1 MPAKNSATKPGN
13 GGKLFSDIC
22 TFIKDKCNDMKDDN
36 LTANETLE
44 ALNERFIK
52 ESDKLQDT
60 EKTALNVMTLL
71 LPVLDAFSARRD
83 DTLLVH
89 DTKINRLQVGVRNME
104 YANDAL
110 DQQSRRDNVR
120 ITGLPEVEGAE
131 DTLDTFMTLAQA
143 LKLVFTGKIGD
154 AYRIGKKTQG
164 KNRQVIVK
172 FENRIDRFKFLA
184 SRKELKQSDF
194 KDVYVSEDLTPLRF
208 KLFQMVRKHEGVKNA
223 HTRDGKI
230 HCFMKNGGARVVIE
244 SPDDLFKLGFQDVDY
259 KKLGLTEL

>member
-1 MPAKNSATKPGN
+1 MPAKNTTKQGN
-13 GGKLFSDIC
+13 GGKLFSDMC

-36 LTANETLE
+36 MSGNETME
-44 ALNERFIK
+44 ALNERFLK

-71 LPVLDAFSARRD
+71 MPVLDAFSARRD
-83 DTLLVH
+83 ETLMVH
-89 DTKINRLQVGVRNME
+89 DTKINRLQVGVRNIE

-110 DQQSRRDNVR
+110 DQQSRKDQIRV
-120 ITGLPEVEGAE
+120 TGIPEVEGNEVIIDA
-131 DTLDTFMTLAQA
+131 LMALARA
-143 LKLVFTGKIGD
+143 MKVVLTGKIED
-154 AYRIGKKTQG
+154 AYRTGKKTPG

-172 FENRIDRFKFLA
+172 FENRTDRFKFLA
-184 SRKELKQSDF
+184 SRKELKQTEF

-208 KLFQMVRKHEGVKNA
+208 KLFQLVRKNDDVKNA

-230 HCFMKNGGARVVIE
+230 HCFMKNGGDRVVIA
-244 SPDDLFKLGFQDVDY
+244 SPDDLFKLGIVDVDY